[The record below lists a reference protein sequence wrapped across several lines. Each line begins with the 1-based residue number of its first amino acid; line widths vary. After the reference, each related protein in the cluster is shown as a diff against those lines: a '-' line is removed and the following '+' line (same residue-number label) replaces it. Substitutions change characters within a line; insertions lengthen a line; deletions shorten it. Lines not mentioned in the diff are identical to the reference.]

1 MKSCYFQAKKIG
13 IEMVIAMAQ
22 DKLTESIATLENG
35 GKMDKYFF
43 TLDLLFRSNWEVCK
57 PGALRSMMK
66 KYLNRDHDVVGGADY
81 IINIYKGDFLD
92 RYQGDAREALAAL

>member
-1 MKSCYFQAKKIG
+1 MCIPGVGSIG
-13 IEMVIAMAQ
+13 INTRKILLNV
-22 DKLTESIATLENG
+22 SG
-35 GKMDKYFF
+35 VKMDKYFF

-66 KYLNRDHDVVGGADY
+66 RYLNRDHDVVGGADY

>member
-1 MKSCYFQAKKIG
+1 LCIPGVGSIG
-13 IEMVIAMAQ
+13 INTRKILLNV
-22 DKLTESIATLENG
+22 SG
-35 GKMDKYFF
+35 VKMDKYFF

-81 IINIYKGDFLD
+81 IINIYKGDYLD
-92 RYQGDAREALAAL
+92 FYQGDAREALLAL

>member
-1 MKSCYFQAKKIG
+1 MCIPGVGSIG
-13 IEMVIAMAQ
+13 INTRKILLNV
-22 DKLTESIATLENG
+22 SG
-35 GKMDKYFF
+35 VKMDKYFF

-81 IINIYKGDFLD
+81 IINIYKGDYLD
-92 RYQGDAREALAAL
+92 FYQGDAREALLAL

>member
-1 MKSCYFQAKKIG
+1 MCIPGVGSTGINTRKILLNVSG
-13 IEMVIAMAQ
+13 V
-22 DKLTESIATLENG
+22 
-35 GKMDKYFF
+35 KMDKYFF
-43 TLDLLFRSNWEVCK
+43 TLDLLFRSNWDVSK
-57 PGALRSMMK
+57 PASLRSLMK

>member
-1 MKSCYFQAKKIG
+1 MCIPGVGSTGINTRKILLNVSG
-13 IEMVIAMAQ
+13 V
-22 DKLTESIATLENG
+22 
-35 GKMDKYFF
+35 KMDKYFF

-81 IINIYKGDFLD
+81 IINIYKGDYLD
-92 RYQGDAREALAAL
+92 FYQGDAREALLAL